1 MEETCV
7 WVAEVGPVVGADEL
21 GRASWWYIYYRISHR
36 PSRLKHGLMGM
47 GSRVVCHLDHIAG
60 RHVADHACTT
70 TVVRDFSVQYPVY
83 LVTRLILLLPE
94 VKALIKYSDLHRSI
108 TKP

>member
-1 MEETCV
+1 MQKEDLRNGGDVCLDGRSGT
-7 WVAEVGPVVGADEL
+7 VVGAEEL
-21 GRASWWYIYYRISHR
+21 GRASWWYIYYSISHR

-83 LVTRLILLLPE
+83 LLL
-94 VKALIKYSDLHRSI
+94 V
-108 TKP
+108 

>member
-1 MEETCV
+1 M
-7 WVAEVGPVVGADEL
+7 VVYIL
-21 GRASWWYIYYRISHR
+21 QYLSSASH
-36 PSRLKHGLMGM
+36 LKHGLMGM